1 VGVEALAIGF
11 VIAFWM
17 VAISALVAWNVRHQR
32 RRRRDGEKFA

>member
-17 VAISALVAWNVRHQR
+17 VAIGALVAWNVR
-32 RRRRDGEKFA
+32 RRRRDDEKFA